1 MDEIFITAVS
11 FCKRGLHWL
20 AFLDGQEIMVH
31 LVNTSGKWWP
41 GRGRVIGINFKS
53 ITQFQVISHEISYQ
67 SPALEAIIFI
77 IYWKL
82 RLSQS
87 GVLCPHSET
96 SPRKKR
102 INSPYYHNRPGSF
115 SENCNIWPSNSEK
128 VSLNALHFSKD
139 CNLRNWVLT

>member
-96 SPRKKR
+96 SPRKKELTHPT
-102 INSPYYHNRPGSF
+102 IITVQGLFQKTVIFDPL
-115 SENCNIWPSNSEK
+115 I
-128 VSLNALHFSKD
+128 
-139 CNLRNWVLT
+139 LRKFL